1 LPSAHLPLSV
11 LTVTDLE
18 REAYRRS
25 ASNFEGDPKEIPNHG
40 YETFDRRWILPDFED
55 VKCQYP
61 IEIRRDTMMNTNVTQ
76 TQEQTV
82 ETRTAGSTPRAGHKG
97 TLLIAAAMLAAIVP
111 AIAQTGG
118 GAGAELQQKLAA
130 VKQSV
135 GENQQKLHKYQWK
148 ETTQLTLKG
157 DPKPPSQS
165 ACQYGPDGKVQ
176 KTPLTAPPP
185 PPNGGRMKQRV
196 IANKKEEMKD
206 YMGQVKVLLA
216 KYVPPDPQSMQ
227 QAFQAGKVSLSPNPT
242 SGVTQMVFKDYALP
256 GDQMTLSFD
265 MAAKKISTVKVNTY
279 MDDPK
284 DVVTLAVQF
293 ASLPDSTNYVQQ
305 SVLDATAKKLMVTTT
320 NSDYKALGA
329 H

>member
-1 LPSAHLPLSV
+1 MN
-11 LTVTDLE
+11 
-18 REAYRRS
+18 RS
-25 ASNFEGDPKEIPNHG
+25 
-40 YETFDRRWILPDFED
+40 TF
-55 VKCQYP
+55 
-61 IEIRRDTMMNTNVTQ
+61 NTL
-76 TQEQTV
+76 
-82 ETRTAGSTPRAGHKG
+82 AKHGSTPRSGNKR

-111 AIAQTGG
+111 AIAQTGA
-118 GAGAELQQKLAA
+118 GAGAELQQKVAA

-135 GENQQKLHKYQWK
+135 AENQQKLHQYQWK

-176 KTPLTAPPP
+176 KTPLGPPP
-185 PPNGGRMKQRV
+185 PPPSGGRMKQKV

-227 QAFQAGKVSLSPNPT
+227 QAFQAGKASLNPNAS
-242 SGVTQMVFKDYALP
+242 SGVAQIVFKDYALP

-265 MAAKKISTVKVNTY
+265 TAAKKITSVKVNTY
-279 MDDPK
+279 LDDPK
-284 DVVTLAVQF
+284 DAVTLAVQF

-305 SVLDATAKKLMVTTT
+305 TVLDATAKNLVVTTT

-329 H
+329 Q